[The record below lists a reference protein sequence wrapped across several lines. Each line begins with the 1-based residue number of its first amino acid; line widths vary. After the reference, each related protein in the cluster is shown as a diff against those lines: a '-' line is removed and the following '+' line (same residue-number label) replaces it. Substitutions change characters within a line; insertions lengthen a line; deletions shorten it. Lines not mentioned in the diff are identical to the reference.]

1 MNACAFTKT
10 EEDRMEALEIAFR
23 VFDWLSSRSD
33 MHPDAYTFTILLSVC
48 SNLLPK
54 EDEESR
60 YTYAEALFR
69 KCCDAGHVN
78 HFVLRKLRQT
88 VTENEYTH
96 LLSDEGKRNPFNN
109 NLPQEWIRNVKMTS
123 SRNRKGNNHHH
134 NHQQWK
140 SKSNHHQQRNN
151 KGNYK

>member
-10 EEDRMEALEIAFR
+10 EEDRAEALDIAFR

-60 YTYAEALFR
+60 YTYAQTLFR
-69 KCCDAGHVN
+69 KCCGAGHVN
-78 HFVLRKLRQT
+78 HFVLRKLKQT
-88 VTENEYTH
+88 VTDEEYAH
-96 LLSDEGKRNPFNN
+96 LVGDGGRRDPYDE
-109 NLPQEWIRNVKMTS
+109 NLPPEWTRNAKMSS
-123 SRNRKGNNHHH
+123 SRNRRGNH
-134 NHQQWK
+134 NQWK
-140 SKSNHHQQRNN
+140 SKTHNN
-151 KGNYK
+151 RRQGTGGSTYR